1 MIAIVR
7 QCTAIMLLLFMAA
20 CQSGPPVQEMS
31 DARQAIAAAK
41 EAGADKLAADELQT
55 AEEYLEKAEKRLN
68 EKAYSQARRDA
79 QHAKRSA
86 LDALSIADDTSN

>member
-1 MIAIVR
+1 
-7 QCTAIMLLLFMAA
+7 MLLLFMAA

-41 EAGADKLAADELQT
+41 EAGADKLAANELQT

-68 EKAYSQARRDA
+68 EKAYAQARRDA
-79 QHAKRSA
+79 QSAKRSA
-86 LDALSIADDTSN
+86 LDALSIADDTNN